1 MGERWLQGPDV
12 SDGGVNEPEGLRVRV
27 RNSFSVPGLQRIE
40 TAYLKEGPRTW
51 RTASLLWFGKS
62 RKTIS
67 HVEFHGRDWSLSGNG
82 WRETAARRWSCRD
95 AEVAA
100 LREFLTAELS
110 GVGDYSLVSADGA
123 LGALLKHMHEG
134 RVGPGII
141 AALAGQLTEQVE
153 LVSTLDEIES
163 VQLLGM
169 AFNLRRQREVTEKF
183 ERLVRDPAS
192 TEPQLQA
199 VLEDNWWLLGGNYI
213 SRVDRRHLT
222 LLDQYDIPLL
232 RADGVLHVIELKKA
246 NVRGAVRRHRQHCI
260 VGPEVNAAVGQAA
273 NYLRSA
279 DEQRHLI
286 GGEHRIEC
294 RRAFASVIV
303 GYPGHNAQANVTPA
317 EFREAIRTYNSHLS
331 RIEVL
336 TYEDLLVAARNTIR
350 SLETQVNGET
360 KAVGTN
366 TAATRDNHSEEAPF

>member
-1 MGERWLQGPDV
+1 MKGTRL
-12 SDGGVNEPEGLRVRV
+12 DGGVNEPESLRIRVRD
-27 RNSFSVPGLQRIE
+27 SFSVPGLQRIE
-40 TAYLKEGPRTW
+40 TAYLKEGPKTW

-62 RKTIS
+62 QETIS
-67 HVEFHGRDWSLSGNG
+67 HVEFHGRDWHLSGTD
-82 WRETAARRWSCRD
+82 WKETEARRWSCRD
-95 AEVAA
+95 AEVDA

-110 GVGDYSLVSADGA
+110 GVGNYSLVSADGS
-123 LGALLKHMHEG
+123 LGALLKHIREG

-169 AFNLRRQREVTEKF
+169 AFNLRRQREVTEQF

-199 VLEDNWWLLGGNYI
+199 VLEDNWWLLGGNFVA
-213 SRVDRRHLT
+213 RVDRRHLT
-222 LLDQYDIPLL
+222 LSDQFDIPLL

-246 NVRGAVRRHRQHCI
+246 NARGAVRRHRQHCI

-273 NYLRSA
+273 NYLRSV

-286 GGEHRIEC
+286 GGEHEIEC

-303 GYPGHNAQANVTPA
+303 GYPGHNGQTDVTPV

-336 TYEDLLVAARNTIR
+336 TYEDLIVAARHTIR
-350 SLETQVNGET
+350 SLEARVDGELT
-360 KAVGTN
+360 VVGTSME
-366 TAATRDNHSEEAPF
+366 AGIGEYSEEVPF